1 MASRRQEAA
10 STALLDTA
18 IELSRLH
25 GDPVSL
31 AQSLQ
36 FRGSIARERAEY
48 ERAIDLHQLSRTL
61 WEELED
67 RGNTGRSLNYIAF
80 ASWLNRDFARTFEL
94 CESTLQLFRER
105 RDVEGVAWSL
115 LNLAAALFYSG
126 RPDAASERLDECLA
140 WSRGAGFKEGIAWS
154 LHLLALV
161 SRARARGDA
170 NTASLLK
177 ESLRMHWE
185 LGDRWRTASLLEAL
199 GASAATPASSAPP
212 PPCAASSAPPS
223 PPSSARN

>member
-1 MASRRQEAA
+1 M
-10 STALLDTA
+10 
-18 IELSRLH
+18 
-25 GDPVSL
+25 SL

-36 FRGSIARERAEY
+36 FRGSISRERAEY

-67 RGNTGRSLNYIAF
+67 RGNAGRSRNYVAF
-80 ASWLNRDFARTFEL
+80 ASWLHGDFARTFEL
-94 CESTLQLFRER
+94 CEGTLQLFRDR

-126 RPDAASERLDECLA
+126 RLDAAGERLEECLT

-161 SRARARGDA
+161 SRARGESGA
-170 NTASLLK
+170 ASTLK
-177 ESLRMHWE
+177 ESLRMHCE

-199 GASAATPASSAPP
+199 GGVLRDPRLLGAAAALRRELATPVPP
-212 PPCAASSAPPS
+212 VERPQVEADVAEVGMAECAVEEAIAI
-223 PPSSARN
+223 ALG